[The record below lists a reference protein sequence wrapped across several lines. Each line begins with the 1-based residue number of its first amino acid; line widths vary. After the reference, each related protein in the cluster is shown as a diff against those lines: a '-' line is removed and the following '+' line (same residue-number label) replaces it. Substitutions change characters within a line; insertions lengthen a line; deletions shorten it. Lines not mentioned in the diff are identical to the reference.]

1 MPIDKD
7 VEPIED
13 KKQADDDGDRRDGS
27 TGDGRRRARARS
39 GPPAGGAGAGPA
51 DRPGASPRNGSRNAR
66 RNGPAES
73 ADGDGD
79 GNGDGSG
86 DGNGDGSGDGSGD
99 GNGDGRGRV
108 PGSSPGADENITGSG
123 DGSGCG
129 PGIDSGD
136 GSGGGDGAPK
146 DGDGGTGAGGAPAH
160 RPEAA
165 PEGKPEAASEGEPAG
180 PPGTGSEERSAAGHA
195 DRHGDAPGTDADRVS
210 GDEPLLAARV
220 HRPSDLMRFLGGILA
235 IAVLLAIAAF
245 AQGTTTGLEHDISKG
260 TEQAPVLLVK
270 LAGLV
275 SSIAVLLVP
284 IAFAIERLIKRD
296 GLRIADGVLAA
307 VLAHGITLATDL
319 WVAQAAPDSIQE
331 ALTRSQGSGLT
342 DPVHGYLAPVIAYM
356 TAVGMARRPRW
367 RVVLWVV
374 LLLDAFAMLVGG
386 YTTPFSIILTV
397 LLGWTVAY
405 GTLYAVG
412 SPNVRPTGQT
422 LLAGLRH
429 VGFRP
434 VTAMRTEDVPDGT
447 DGTVEQ
453 GDRGRRY
460 LVTLEDGPPLDVTVV
475 DREQQAHGFFYRLWR
490 RLTLRSITTRRSSLQ
505 SLRQALEQEA
515 LLAYAAIAAGA
526 NAPKLIATSELG
538 PDAVMLVYEHLGGRS
553 LDNLE
558 DTEITDDVVRGAWRQ
573 VKSLQSRRIAHR
585 RLTGDAI
592 LVDRSGKVILTDL
605 RGGEIAAGDLV
616 LRMDVAQLLVTMGL
630 RVGAERAVSGA
641 LEVLGPDAV
650 ADCLPLLQ
658 PIALS
663 RSTRATLR
671 RLARE
676 RAERERE
683 AVLKAS
689 AAARRARAE
698 ASAQASGPATEE
710 SATGPD
716 TDRAIT
722 DTVADTDRTGA
733 QAAPDSDRT
742 GAQTEPD
749 TDRTGAQTEPD
760 TDRTGAQTG
769 PDAGRTAEGAGTG
782 PDRTG
787 TAGAPASAAAGDRPE
802 DGRTPPAA
810 AARPPAVTAPTGP
823 AAGHPAKSAPHAER
837 RADKRAVEEALD
849 AAREEDLLTQIRH
862 QVLLIRP
869 QAPVEPVRLERIR
882 PRTLVSLIAGAVAA
896 YFLLSQIAGNNLGA
910 DFSSAHWVWVA
921 VAAAFSAL
929 SYVAAAMSLLG
940 FVPERVPFPRTVLAQ
955 VAGSFVKI
963 VAPAAVGGVA
973 LNTRFLQRSGVRPGL
988 AVASVGAA
996 QLFGLGAHIL
1006 LLLTFGYLT
1015 GTEKTPSLSPSR
1027 TVIAGLLTVAVLVL
1041 VVTAIPF
1048 LRKFVSTRLRSL
1060 FAGVVPR
1067 MLDVLQRPVKLLTG
1081 IGGQLLLTFAFV
1093 MCLDASIRAFNDG
1106 SQPLSYASLA
1116 VVFLAGNALGS
1127 AAPTPG
1133 GVGAVE
1139 GALILGL
1146 IAAGVPK
1153 DVATA
1158 SVLLYRILTLWL
1170 PVLPGWL
1177 AFSSLS
1183 RKGAL

>member
-1 MPIDKD
+1 MQPGRAASTP
-7 VEPIED
+7 EPQSYPEPPGVPGNDPENGPENGSADGPED
-13 KKQADDDGDRRDGS
+13 GP
-27 TGDGRRRARARS
+27 GDGRTSLRKKRRTPDPES
-39 GPPAGGAGAGPA
+39 TGPEPEHCPDVPDVAG
-51 DRPGASPRNGSRNAR
+51 
-66 RNGPAES
+66 
-73 ADGDGD
+73 
-79 GNGDGSG
+79 
-86 DGNGDGSGDGSGD
+86 
-99 GNGDGRGRV
+99 
-108 PGSSPGADENITGSG
+108 
-123 DGSGCG
+123 
-129 PGIDSGD
+129 
-136 GSGGGDGAPK
+136 
-146 DGDGGTGAGGAPAH
+146 
-160 RPEAA
+160 
-165 PEGKPEAASEGEPAG
+165 
-180 PPGTGSEERSAAGHA
+180 
-195 DRHGDAPGTDADRVS
+195 ADRVS

-220 HRPSDLMRFLGGILA
+220 HRPSDLMRLLGGILA
-235 IAVLLAIAAF
+235 IAVVLGVAAF
-245 AQGTTTGLEHDISKG
+245 AQGTATGLASDISKG
-260 TEQAPVLLVK
+260 TGQAPDLLVK

-284 IAFAIERLIKRD
+284 VAFAIERLIKRD

-307 VLAHGITLATDL
+307 VLAHGVTLATDL
-319 WVAQAAPDSIQE
+319 WVAKAAPGSIQD
-331 ALTRSQGSGLT
+331 ALTQHHNGELT

-374 LLLDAFAMLVGG
+374 LLLDAFAMLVAG

-429 VGFRP
+429 VGFHP
-434 VTAMRTEDVPDGT
+434 VTAMRAEDVLGTPEASDGGER
-447 DGTVEQ
+447 GTAEQ

-475 DREQQAHGFFYRLWR
+475 DREQQAQGFFYRVWR
-490 RLTLRSITTRRSSLQ
+490 RLTLRSITTRRSLQ

-553 LDNLE
+553 LDAMDDE
-558 DTEITDDVVRGAWRQ
+558 EITDEVVHGAWRQ
-573 VKSLQSRRIAHR
+573 VKALQSRRIAHR
-585 RLTGDAI
+585 RLNGDAI
-592 LVDRSGKVILTDL
+592 LVGGDGEVILTDL
-605 RGGEIAAGDLV
+605 RGGEIAAGDVV
-616 LRMDVAQLLVTMGL
+616 LRMDIAQLLTTVGL
-630 RVGAERAVSGA
+630 RVGAERAVA
-641 LEVLGPDAV
+641 TAVEVLGPDTV

-658 PIALS
+658 PIALT
-663 RSTRATLR
+663 RSARATLR
-671 RLARE
+671 KLARE
-676 RAERERE
+676 RAHRERE
-683 AVLKAS
+683 ALLE
-689 AAARRARAE
+689 AAAAAKRARAE
-698 ASAQASGPATEE
+698 AA
-710 SATGPD
+710 
-716 TDRAIT
+716 
-722 DTVADTDRTGA
+722 A
-733 QAAPDSDRT
+733 QAARGESADTAADGRRT
-742 GAQTEPD
+742 GRKSE
-749 TDRTGAQTEPD
+749 R
-760 TDRTGAQTG
+760 
-769 PDAGRTAEGAGTG
+769 AE
-782 PDRTG
+782 
-787 TAGAPASAAAGDRPE
+787 
-802 DGRTPPAA
+802 
-810 AARPPAVTAPTGP
+810 
-823 AAGHPAKSAPHAER
+823 KQ
-837 RADKRAVEEALD
+837 ADKRAMDEAMD
-849 AAREEDLLTQIRH
+849 EVREEDLLSQIRH

-882 PRTLVSLIAGAVAA
+882 PKTLFSLIAGAIAA
-896 YFLLSQIAGNNLGA
+896 YFLLTTIAGNDFVA
-910 DFSSAHWVWVA
+910 DFSHAHWGWVA
-921 VAAAFSAL
+921 AAAAFSAL

-940 FVPERVPFPRTVLAQ
+940 FVPERVSFLRTVAAQ

-973 LNTRFLQRSGVRPGL
+973 LNTRFLQRAGVRPGL
-988 AVASVGAA
+988 AVASVGAS

-1015 GTEKTPSLSPSR
+1015 GTEKTPSLNPSR

-1048 LRKFVSTRLRSL
+1048 LRKFVVTRLRSL

-1081 IGGQLLLTFAFV
+1081 IGGMLMLTGVFV
-1093 MCLDASIRAFNDG
+1093 MCLDASVRAFGDG
-1106 SQPLSYASLA
+1106 TQPLSYASLA

-1153 DVATA
+1153 EVATPA
-1158 SVLLYRILTLWL
+1158 VLLYRTLTLWL
-1170 PVLPGWL
+1170 PVLPGWFVFNHL
-1177 AFSSLS
+1177 T